1 MHSCG
6 GYHEFLTE
14 FSRQKAL
21 IPTGPDEVIEVF
33 LTGLNLNLR
42 SKVEFNEHRHW
53 KPDGFDKL
61 VHITTERVN
70 NSVSSLTQ
78 TMPGHAEKQTR
89 PNSNS
94 GRRKR
99 FRSAGDAEESAQPAK
114 RKPSGQTGKTFI
126 GRTPQETV
134 AVSEYRLSKGQGKFC
149 CSIDHKHQTCSRR
162 DNPVPYNSQRER
174 VDVQYWFNRSQTKSQ
189 GRAGP
194 SSKN

>member
-21 IPTGPDEVIEVF
+21 IPIGPDEVIEVF

-42 SKVEFNEHRHW
+42 SQVEFNEHRRW
-53 KPDGFDKL
+53 KPDEFDNL

-99 FRSAGDAEESAQPAK
+99 F
-114 RKPSGQTGKTFI
+114 
-126 GRTPQETV
+126 
-134 AVSEYRLSKGQGKFC
+134 
-149 CSIDHKHQTCSRR
+149 
-162 DNPVPYNSQRER
+162 
-174 VDVQYWFNRSQTKSQ
+174 
-189 GRAGP
+189 
-194 SSKN
+194 